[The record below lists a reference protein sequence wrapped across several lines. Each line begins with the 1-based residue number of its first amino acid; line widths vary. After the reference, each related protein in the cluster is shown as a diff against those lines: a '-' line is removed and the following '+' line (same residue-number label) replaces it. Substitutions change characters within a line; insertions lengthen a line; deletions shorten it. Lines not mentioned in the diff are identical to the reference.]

1 MKIKQVKDVVARM
14 FATFIATA
22 LGVVGSGALVGVDVA
37 KAALMAGVGAC
48 AVVLE
53 RLSRSYLEDGV
64 LSNDEINAAFGNDV
78 VDDAIEEAIAAAPDT
93 AQKVRGGNIPAAGAL
108 IGAVMKLTGGQADAA
123 KVRELLLKHLGQ

>member
-1 MKIKQVKDVVARM
+1 MKIKQIVDIVTRM

-64 LSNDEINAAFGNDV
+64 LSKDEINAAFGNDV
-78 VDDAIEEAIAAAPDT
+78 VDDAIAEAIAPDDH
-93 AQKVRGGNIPAAGAL
+93 RS
-108 IGAVMKLTGGQADAA
+108 
-123 KVRELLLKHLGQ
+123 

>member
-1 MKIKQVKDVVARM
+1 MNQTVQIIKRM

-22 LGVVGSGALVGVDVA
+22 LGVVGSGAIVGVDVP

-64 LSNDEINAAFGNDV
+64 LSEDEINAAFGNDV
-78 VDDAIEEAIAAAPDT
+78 VDDAIEDAIAPDDH
-93 AQKVRGGNIPAAGAL
+93 IS
-108 IGAVMKLTGGQADAA
+108 
-123 KVRELLLKHLGQ
+123 